1 MENGRLVN
9 NKLTIPSSLRK
20 YFVKSKNPY
29 DQIEPRVYKRK
40 SQYESDLDGKKHK
53 KIGFS

>member
-9 NKLTIPSSLRK
+9 NKLTIPSALRK

-29 DQIEPRVYKRK
+29 DIVESRVYKRK
-40 SQYESDLDGKKHK
+40 S
-53 KIGFS
+53 